1 MDRLYSENAQ
11 MKAKTEQ
18 LDEENKN
25 LELGLKEVCLG
36 SVMPWLQAWHC
47 VVLSSSCLV

>member
-36 SVMPWLQAWHC
+36 SVMPWLPAWHC